1 MNSPQLVFEYLPQI
15 KDLPLI
21 LVGPIL
27 RRTQADSV
35 TVWLALKE
43 MRSLCL
49 EIYETQNNGC
59 TIGELVFKGARDT
72 VALGKNLHIAAV
84 TATGIEGKILEAGK
98 IYAYNVYLNCDRQA
112 SYNYHFSLIDD
123 IKNSIHS
130 LSYFDHQLPT
140 FSLPPD
146 DLNQLKIIHGS
157 CRKPHGGGRDTL
169 SSIDNMIGEAANSA
183 TERPHQLFMTGDQI
197 YGDDVADPILWL
209 SQGISKL
216 LLGWNEELP
225 LISGTIAANELL
237 PGKRTKIAELEGG
250 LTSMLQNTPEEAK
263 SHLMSFGEYAAAY
276 LLAWS
281 PILIPKSFP
290 DGKTMFGDRQKA
302 RAWDRELEDISS
314 FVRDLNYVRRGLANI
329 AVYTVCDDHDVS
341 DDWYLNREW
350 CDRVLGKPLGKRIV
364 QNGLL
369 AYALFQAWGNTPQH
383 FEPETGGN
391 ILDLASK
398 WCASK
403 GLDES
408 IKTKCDRYLGIPEND
423 ASTGLPKLKA
433 DGDVLIF
440 DRDSLTI
447 PWHYTVNHNKHEV
460 IVLDTRTWRGYPPGK
475 DRGLAPPRLLCPQAF
490 TQQLEVPLS
499 KSKSDIEATVIVL
512 PTNMVALGIIDRVQQ
527 IDLARDRVFHSDV
540 GDSWNFNETAFA
552 RLLLTLCKQR
562 QRVIIL
568 SGDIHYSCAV
578 KLSHWFYDAPEGTVI
593 AQLTSSAIKNSEAAT
608 RVVHTKLKSL
618 FPEKTKTWLGW
629 NHPLDIKQITFKNKK
644 QKYLNATGVLP
655 DWQYRVQWCKRK
667 KHQALPWRKPSPK
680 LTPEGYALS
689 NSHTSNIWQKFLSAL
704 TYLFWRNPWIQEGS
718 EVVGRNNLS
727 LIKFEWATGKK
738 VIQETYWYPPW
749 NDTGMVK
756 SSYEVSLEAEPLSAV
771 KSKTTHG

>member
-1 MNSPQLVFEYLPQI
+1 MNSPHLVFEYLPQI
-15 KDLPLI
+15 EDLPLI

-27 RRTQADSV
+27 RRTESDSV

-43 MRSLCL
+43 SRSLCL
-49 EIYETQNNGC
+49 EVYETENDGA
-59 TIGELVFKGARDT
+59 TVGKLVFQGERDT
-72 VALGKNLHIAAV
+72 VSLGQHLHIAAV
-84 TATGIEGKILEAGK
+84 TAKGIAGNLLQVNK
-98 IYAYNVYLNCDRQA
+98 IYAYNVYLDCNNTPNSDR
-112 SYNYHFSLIDD
+112 FSLIDD
-123 IKNSIHS
+123 LKNSIHS

-157 CRKPHGGGRDTL
+157 CRKPHGGGKDTL
-169 SSIDNMIGEAANSA
+169 SCIDNLIADSA
-183 TERPHQLFMTGDQI
+183 YSASKRPHQLFMTGDQI

-216 LLGWNEELP
+216 LLGWTEELP
-225 LISGTIAANELL
+225 LMSGTIAADELL
-237 PGKRTKIAELEGG
+237 PGKRTKIAEIEGG
-250 LTSMLQNTPEEAK
+250 LTSMLENTPEEAK
-263 SHLMSFGEYAAAY
+263 SHLMSFGEYVAAY

-281 PILIPKSFP
+281 PVLIPKSFP
-290 DGKTMFGDRQKA
+290 DGKTMFGDKKKA
-302 RAWDRELEDISS
+302 RNWQQDLEDIAS

-329 AVYTVCDDHDVS
+329 SVYTICDDHDIS

-369 AYALFQAWGNTPQH
+369 AYSLFQAWGNTPQH

-408 IKTKCDRYLGIPEND
+408 IKTECDRYLGIPQNNT
-423 ASTGLPKLKA
+423 STRLPELEL
-433 DGDVLIF
+433 DDDVLIL
-440 DRDSLTI
+440 DRHRLAI
-447 PWHYTVNHNKHEV
+447 PWHYTVSHSKHEV
-460 IVLDTRTWRGYPPGK
+460 IVLDTRTWRGYPPGE
-475 DRGLAPPRLLCPQAF
+475 DRGLDPPRLLCPQAF
-490 TQQLEVPLS
+490 KQQLEIPLN
-499 KSKSDIEATVIVL
+499 KSKPDIEATVIVL
-512 PTNMVALGIIDRVQQ
+512 PTNMVALGIIDRVQHL
-527 IDLARDRVFHSDV
+527 DLTRDRVFHSDV

-552 RLLLTLCKQR
+552 QLLLTLCKQR
-562 QRVIIL
+562 RRVIIL

-578 KLSHWFYDAPEGTVI
+578 KLSHWFYDAPEGTVL

-618 FPEKTKTWLGW
+618 FPERTKAWVGW
-629 NHPLDIKQITFKNKK
+629 NYPLDLKRITSKDKK
-644 QKYLNATGVLP
+644 QYLNSANVLA
-655 DWQYRVQWCKRK
+655 DWQYRVEWCKRK
-667 KHQALPWRKPSPK
+667 RSQALPWQKYSPQ
-680 LTPEGYALS
+680 LTPEGYAIS
-689 NSHTSNIWQKFLSAL
+689 NSKTANIWQKFLSAL
-704 TYLFWRNPWIQEGS
+704 TYLFWRNPWLQEGS
-718 EVVGRNNLS
+718 EVIGRNNLS
-727 LIKFEWATGKK
+727 LIGFEWTTNKK